1 MRQSLID
8 LINKTITHRYSL
20 YCPIRNIDKT
30 KFTTIKDDCY
40 EAIDDHSLIEIIY
53 NSIIEYSFDEFDL
66 INKQFDNLMPVAL
79 VTKLKYNEEASL
91 KSKISYGFFGEV
103 LLYSILMTKYK
114 TNTLISRGY
123 FYNPLEKSETK
134 GYDSYHLI
142 ENNNNLEL
150 WFGEVKFRVSFE
162 SGVKSAIKGLKKAIS
177 DEYLKTNILA
187 MINHKDNDKLKNS
200 KIKKV
205 IDKWIAKPLIV
216 SIIDE
221 VIKFNMKLVYPILII
236 YDDKEPNYDK
246 KITDAIEY
254 INTTFSPIT
263 YKMSVDFEIF
273 FIFLPLQETTKLKK
287 EVIKWIELKKP
298 LMQ

>member
-8 LINKTITHRYSL
+8 LIDKTIIYQYSL
-20 YCPIRNIDKT
+20 DCAIRKIDKT
-30 KFTTIKDDCY
+30 ILTTIKDDCY
-40 EAIDDHSLIEIIY
+40 KSIDDNSLIDIIY

-66 INKQFDNLMPVAL
+66 ANKKYDNLMSVAL
-79 VTKLKYNEEASL
+79 VSKLKYNEFASE

-142 ENNNNLEL
+142 ENSDNVEL
-150 WFGEVKFRVSFE
+150 WFGEVKFRASFKD
-162 SGVKSAIKGLKKAIS
+162 GVKSAIDGLQKAIS

-187 MINHKDNDKLKNS
+187 MVNHKDNNKLKDS
-200 KIKKV
+200 KIKEI
-205 IDKWIAKPLIV
+205 IDKWMADPLIV

-221 VIKFNMKLVYPILII
+221 VANYNMKLIYPILIV
-236 YDDKEPNYDK
+236 YDDKELNYDT
-246 KITDAIEY
+246 KITNAIQH
-254 INTTFSPIT
+254 INTTFSPMT

-273 FIFLPLQETTKLKK
+273 FMFLPLHETTNLKK
-287 EVIKWIELKKP
+287 EVIKCITSKKP
-298 LMQ
+298 LL

>member
-8 LINKTITHRYSL
+8 LINKTIVHRYSL
-20 YCPIRNIDKT
+20 HCPIRNINKT
-30 KFTTIKDDCY
+30 NFTTTKDDCY
-40 EAIDDHSLIEIIY
+40 ESIDDNSLIEIIY

-66 INKQFDNLMPVAL
+66 ENKQYDNLMPVAL
-79 VTKLKYNEEASL
+79 VSKLKYNEYASQ

-103 LLYSILMTKYK
+103 LLYSLLMTKYK

-142 ENNNNLEL
+142 ENNDELEL
-150 WFGEVKFRVSFE
+150 WFGEVKFRASFND
-162 SGVKSAIKGLKKAIS
+162 GVKSAINGLQKAIS

-187 MINHKDNDKLKNS
+187 MINHKDNNKLKDS
-200 KIKKV
+200 KIREV
-205 IDKWIAKPLIV
+205 INKWMAEPSIV

-221 VIKFNMKLVYPILII
+221 VIKFKMKLIYPILIV
-236 YDDKEPNYDK
+236 YDDKEVDYDK
-246 KITDAIEY
+246 KINDAIEH
-254 INTTFSPIT
+254 INTAFSPMT
-263 YKMSVDFEIF
+263 YQMSVNFEIF
-273 FIFLPLQETTKLKK
+273 FMFLPLHETTNLKK

>member
-8 LINKTITHRYSL
+8 LIDKTIIYQYSL
-20 YCPIRNIDKT
+20 DCAIRKIDKT
-30 KFTTIKDDCY
+30 ILTTIKDDCY
-40 EAIDDHSLIEIIY
+40 KSIDDNSLIDIIY

-66 INKQFDNLMPVAL
+66 ANKKYDNLMSVAL
-79 VTKLKYNEEASL
+79 VSKLKYNEFASE

-142 ENNNNLEL
+142 ENSDNVEL
-150 WFGEVKFRVSFE
+150 WFGEVKFRASFKD
-162 SGVKSAIKGLKKAIS
+162 GVKSAIDGLQKAIS

-187 MINHKDNDKLKNS
+187 MVNHKDNNKLKDS
-200 KIKKV
+200 KIKEI
-205 IDKWIAKPLIV
+205 IDKWMADPLIV

-221 VIKFNMKLVYPILII
+221 VINYNMKLIYPILIV
-236 YDDKEPNYDK
+236 YDDKELNYDT
-246 KITDAIEY
+246 KITNAIQH
-254 INTTFSPIT
+254 INTTFSPMT

-273 FIFLPLQETTKLKK
+273 FMFLPLHETTNLKK
-287 EVIKWIELKKP
+287 EVIKCITSKKP
-298 LMQ
+298 LL

>member
-8 LINKTITHRYSL
+8 LIDKTIIYQYSL
-20 YCPIRNIDKT
+20 DCPIRKIDKT
-30 KFTTIKDDCY
+30 ILTTIKDDCY
-40 EAIDDHSLIEIIY
+40 KSIDDNSLIDIIY

-66 INKQFDNLMPVAL
+66 VTKKYDNLMPVAL
-79 VTKLKYNEEASL
+79 VSKLKYNEFASE

-142 ENNNNLEL
+142 ENSDNVEL
-150 WFGEVKFRVSFE
+150 WFGEVKFRASLKD
-162 SGVKSAIKGLKKAIS
+162 GVKSAIDGLQKAIS

-187 MINHKDNDKLKNS
+187 MVNHKDNNKLKDS
-200 KIKKV
+200 KIKEI
-205 IDKWIAKPLIV
+205 IDKWMADPLIV

-221 VIKFNMKLVYPILII
+221 VINYNMKLIYPILIV
-236 YDDKEPNYDK
+236 YDDKELNYDT
-246 KITDAIEY
+246 KITNAIQH
-254 INTTFSPIT
+254 INTTFSPMT

-273 FIFLPLQETTKLKK
+273 FMFLPLHETTNLKK
-287 EVIKWIELKKP
+287 EVIKCITSKKP
-298 LMQ
+298 LI

>member
-8 LINKTITHRYSL
+8 LIDKTIIYQYSL
-20 YCPIRNIDKT
+20 DCAIRKIDKT
-30 KFTTIKDDCY
+30 ILTTIKDDCY
-40 EAIDDHSLIEIIY
+40 KSIDDNSLIDIIY

-66 INKQFDNLMPVAL
+66 ANKKYDNLMSVAL
-79 VTKLKYNEEASL
+79 VSKLKYNEFASE

-142 ENNNNLEL
+142 ENSDNVEL
-150 WFGEVKFRVSFE
+150 WFGEVKFRASFKD
-162 SGVKSAIKGLKKAIS
+162 SVKSAIDGLQKAIS

-187 MINHKDNDKLKNS
+187 MVNHKDNNKLKDS
-200 KIKKV
+200 KIKEI
-205 IDKWIAKPLIV
+205 IDKWMADPLIV

-221 VIKFNMKLVYPILII
+221 VTNYNMKLIYPILIV
-236 YDDKEPNYDK
+236 YDDKELNYDT
-246 KITDAIEY
+246 KITNAIQH
-254 INTTFSPIT
+254 INTTFSPMT

-273 FIFLPLQETTKLKK
+273 FMFLPLHETTNLKK
-287 EVIKWIELKKP
+287 EVIECITSKKP
-298 LMQ
+298 LL

>member
-8 LINKTITHRYSL
+8 LINKTIVHRYSL
-20 YCPIRNIDKT
+20 HCPIRNIDKT
-30 KFTTIKDDCY
+30 NFTTTKDDCY
-40 EAIDDHSLIEIIY
+40 EAIDDDSLIEIIY

-66 INKQFDNLMPVAL
+66 VNKQYDNLMPVAL
-79 VTKLKYNEEASL
+79 VSKLKYNEYASE

-103 LLYSILMTKYK
+103 LLYSLLMTKYK

-142 ENNNNLEL
+142 ENNDELEL
-150 WFGEVKFRVSFE
+150 WFGEVKFRASFND
-162 SGVKSAIKGLKKAIS
+162 GVKSAINGLQKAIS

-187 MINHKDNDKLKNS
+187 MINHKDKFKDS
-200 KIKKV
+200 KIKEV
-205 IDKWIAKPLIV
+205 IDKWMTDPLLV

-221 VIKFNMKLVYPILII
+221 VIKFNMKLVYPILIV
-236 YDDKEPNYDK
+236 YDDKEVDYDK
-246 KITDAIEY
+246 KINDAIEH
-254 INTTFSPIT
+254 INTAFTPMT
-263 YKMSVDFEIF
+263 YNMSVDFEIF
-273 FIFLPLQETTKLKK
+273 FMFLPLHETTNLKK
-287 EVIKWIELKKP
+287 EVLRWIELKKP

>member
-8 LINKTITHRYSL
+8 LIDKTIIYQYSL
-20 YCPIRNIDKT
+20 DCAIRKIDKT
-30 KFTTIKDDCY
+30 ILTTIKDDCY
-40 EAIDDHSLIEIIY
+40 KSIDDNSLIDIIY

-66 INKQFDNLMPVAL
+66 ANKKYDNLMSIAL
-79 VTKLKYNEEASL
+79 VSKLKYNEFASE

-142 ENNNNLEL
+142 ENSDNVEL
-150 WFGEVKFRVSFE
+150 WFGEVKFRASFKD
-162 SGVKSAIKGLKKAIS
+162 GVKSAIDGLQKAIS

-187 MINHKDNDKLKNS
+187 MVNHKDNNKLKDS
-200 KIKKV
+200 KIKEI
-205 IDKWIAKPLIV
+205 IDKWMADPLIV

-221 VIKFNMKLVYPILII
+221 VINYNMKLIYPILIV
-236 YDDKEPNYDK
+236 YDDKELNYDT
-246 KITDAIEY
+246 KITNAIQH
-254 INTTFSPIT
+254 INTTFSPMT

-273 FIFLPLQETTKLKK
+273 FMFLPLHETTNLKK
-287 EVIKWIELKKP
+287 EVIKCITSKKP
-298 LMQ
+298 LL

>member
-8 LINKTITHRYSL
+8 LIDKTIIYQYSL
-20 YCPIRNIDKT
+20 DCAIRKIDKT
-30 KFTTIKDDCY
+30 ILTTIKDDCY
-40 EAIDDHSLIEIIY
+40 KSIDDNSLIDIIY

-66 INKQFDNLMPVAL
+66 ANKKYDNLMSVAL
-79 VTKLKYNEEASL
+79 VSKLKYNEFASE

-142 ENNNNLEL
+142 ENSDNVEL
-150 WFGEVKFRVSFE
+150 WFGEVKFRASFKD
-162 SGVKSAIKGLKKAIS
+162 SVKSAIDGLQKAIS

-187 MINHKDNDKLKNS
+187 MVNHKDNNKLKDS
-200 KIKKV
+200 KIKEI
-205 IDKWIAKPLIV
+205 IDKWMADPLIV

-221 VIKFNMKLVYPILII
+221 VTNYNMKLIYPILIV
-236 YDDKEPNYDK
+236 YDDKELNYDT
-246 KITDAIEY
+246 KITNAIQH
-254 INTTFSPIT
+254 INSTFSSMT

-273 FIFLPLQETTKLKK
+273 FMFLPLHETTNLKK
-287 EVIKWIELKKP
+287 EVIECITSKKP
-298 LMQ
+298 LL

>member
-1 MRQSLID
+1 MRQNLVN
-8 LINKTITHRYSL
+8 LINKTIIYQYSL
-20 YCPIRNIDKT
+20 DCSIRKINKT
-30 KFTTIKDDCY
+30 NYTTSKDDCY
-40 EAIDDHSLIEIIY
+40 KSIDDNSLIDIIY

-66 INKQFDNLMPVAL
+66 ENKKYDNLMPVAL
-79 VTKLKYNEEASL
+79 ISKLKYNEFASE

-142 ENNNNLEL
+142 ENSDNVEL
-150 WFGEVKFRVSFE
+150 WFGEVKFRASFKE
-162 SGVKSAIKGLKKAIS
+162 GVKSAIDGLLKAIS

-187 MINHKDNDKLKNS
+187 MVNHKDNNKLKDS
-200 KIKKV
+200 KIKEI
-205 IDKWIAKPLIV
+205 IDKWMADPLIV

-221 VIKFNMKLVYPILII
+221 VINYNMKLIYPILIV
-236 YDDKEPNYDK
+236 YDDKELNYDT
-246 KITDAIEY
+246 KITNAIQH
-254 INTTFSPIT
+254 INTTFSPMT

-273 FIFLPLQETTKLKK
+273 FMFLPLHETTNLKK
-287 EVIKWIELKKP
+287 EVIKCITSKKP
-298 LMQ
+298 LI

>member
-8 LINKTITHRYSL
+8 LIDKTIIYQYSL
-20 YCPIRNIDKT
+20 DCAIRKIDKT
-30 KFTTIKDDCY
+30 ILTTIKDDCY
-40 EAIDDHSLIEIIY
+40 KSIDDNSLIDIIY

-66 INKQFDNLMPVAL
+66 ANKKYDNLMSVAL
-79 VTKLKYNEEASL
+79 VSKLKYNEFASE

-142 ENNNNLEL
+142 ENIDNVEL
-150 WFGEVKFRVSFE
+150 WFGEVKFRASFKD
-162 SGVKSAIKGLKKAIS
+162 GVKSAIDGLQKAIS

-187 MINHKDNDKLKNS
+187 MVNHKDNNKLKDS
-200 KIKKV
+200 KIKEI
-205 IDKWIAKPLIV
+205 IDKWMADPLIV

-221 VIKFNMKLVYPILII
+221 VTNYNMKLIYPILIV
-236 YDDKEPNYDK
+236 YDDKELNYDT
-246 KITDAIEY
+246 KITNAIQH
-254 INTTFSPIT
+254 INTTFSPMT

-273 FIFLPLQETTKLKK
+273 FMFLPLHETTNLKK
-287 EVIKWIELKKP
+287 EVIECITSKKP
-298 LMQ
+298 LI